1 MSTPIILA
9 IDEGTT
15 NAKAIAVDR
24 AGRVLAKAS
33 VPLQLEHPQ
42 PGWAEQ
48 DPLAIWLAVSQAVE
62 GCLNQLAGAQV
73 AGIAISNQRESV
85 LIWERETGTPLTPV
99 VSWQCRRS
107 EAFCLAL
114 RQLPAAAMV
123 AERTGLQIDPLFP
136 AAKIHGMLAQILMAL
151 NVPLTV
157 SCVLARL
164 IAG

>member
-62 GCLNQLAGAQV
+62 GCLNQLAAHRWRGLPSV
-73 AGIAISNQRESV
+73 ISVNRY
-85 LIWERETGTPLTPV
+85 
-99 VSWQCRRS
+99 
-107 EAFCLAL
+107 
-114 RQLPAAAMV
+114 
-123 AERTGLQIDPLFP
+123 
-136 AAKIHGMLAQILMAL
+136 
-151 NVPLTV
+151 
-157 SCVLARL
+157 
-164 IAG
+164 